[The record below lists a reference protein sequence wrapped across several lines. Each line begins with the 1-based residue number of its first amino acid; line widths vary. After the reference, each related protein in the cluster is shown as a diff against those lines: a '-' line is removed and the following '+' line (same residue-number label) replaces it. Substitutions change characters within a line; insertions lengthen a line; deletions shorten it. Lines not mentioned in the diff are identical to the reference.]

1 MTNDR
6 IIYWN
11 KLKKLTHPHKPA
23 IPFFTSKDDIKKE
36 YDRILNANKP
46 KIRKKYEKSI
56 KQMKK
61 EAHFYSFN

>member
-1 MTNDR
+1 MVSDR
-6 IIYWN
+6 IILWN
-11 KLKKLTHPHKPA
+11 KLKKLTHPTKPE